1 MPDQQAMFLSP
12 LKAENARENIWIFR
26 AYQGLSRKDLAEVL
40 ASMVTQLL
48 EGDLDMAR
56 YQFREYII
64 GHMELEQIAEEVKI
78 PAKSLSR
85 MLGPKGNPTSQNL
98 IKIIRS
104 ISARHNIKLRAIA
117 EPA

>member
-1 MPDQQAMFLSP
+1 MAKTQT
-12 LKAENARENIWIFR
+12 RYFR
-26 AYQGLSRKDLAEVL
+26 DTVRHRIQRDKDFHAEVL

-64 GHMELEQIAEEVKI
+64 GDMGLEQFAEEVKI